1 MTLTQRANR
10 AASETLLCQRRHKT
24 SSAKAH
30 DAVKLR
36 GLEILRE
43 NQRTKRGSYTRAQIA
58 ALMVRG

>member
-1 MTLTQRANR
+1 MTLTQRADR

-36 GLEILRE
+36 GLEMLRAL
-43 NQRTKRGSYTRAQIA
+43 QRAGHSYTRAQIA